1 MKLCGVMIISHKYK
15 FIFLKPYKVA
25 GSSFEFALSSI
36 LSSGDVVTYL
46 SPDEEKKRLKELGV
60 RESRNKKP
68 LVDLIKNFS
77 RQNKRDLRSLRWPKL
92 FHPHASAEE
101 VRDFLGQTTW
111 DEYTKISI
119 VRNPWDYLLS
129 FYYWNHSGEPRK
141 PFEGWVFDNR
151 HIIGLNNYQY
161 YCQGKCVIDIFL
173 RFEHLLDDVNKLPF
187 CGENVCAIKTQLSRT
202 QFKSGFRNN
211 SKSVEAEML
220 ESASFVDPII
230 NSLCKIEI
238 DEMNYKRPK

>member
-1 MKLCGVMIISHKYK
+1 MIISHKHK

-36 LSSGDVVTYL
+36 LGSGDLVTYL
-46 SPDEEKKRLKELGV
+46 GPDEEKKRLKELGV
-60 RESRNKKP
+60 RESGNKKP
-68 LVDLIKNFS
+68 LVDIIKNFS
-77 RQNKRDLRSLRWPKL
+77 RQNKRDLKSLRWPRL

-101 VRDFLGQTTW
+101 VRDFLGQTVW

-129 FYYWNHSGEPRK
+129 FYHWNYSGETRK
-141 PFEGWVFDNR
+141 PFKGWVFDNR
-151 HIIGLNNYQY
+151 HLIGQNNYQY
-161 YCQGKCVIDIFL
+161 YCQGTCVIDTFL
-173 RFEHLLDDVNKLPF
+173 RFEHLLDDLKKLTF
-187 CGENVCAIKTQLSRT
+187 CVENVCAIKKQLSRT
-202 QFKSGFRNN
+202 QFKSGFRNK
-211 SKSVEAEML
+211 SKSVEADML

-238 DEMNYKRPK
+238 EEMNYKKPQ